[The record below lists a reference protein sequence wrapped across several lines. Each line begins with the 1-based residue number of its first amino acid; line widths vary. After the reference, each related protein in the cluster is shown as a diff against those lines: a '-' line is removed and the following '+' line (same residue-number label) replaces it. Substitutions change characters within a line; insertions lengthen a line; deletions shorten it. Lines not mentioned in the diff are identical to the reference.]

1 MNPANA
7 AGANPV
13 SSMTLSTVGPLPSL
27 TYDAHGN
34 TTTLADQTMVYDVAD
49 QHVSTTT
56 AAGTVTYLR
65 DATGNVVERKSTVAG
80 DAADLKY
87 TAGAVLDGSG
97 AVIQRSL
104 SLPGGATRTED
115 IVGGTPT
122 FKWLYPNLHGD
133 VIVQTDNSGARIGS
147 RTRVD
152 PFGQPIDPVTG
163 NIGTATADQSVL
175 DTTPGNADLAF
186 VGGAGKLYEHTGT
199 IATIE
204 MGARPYVAALGRFL
218 GVDPVEGGVTNSY
231 DYPSDPINR
240 LDLTGQSDDWGW
252 LRSAAS
258 WAITGLAVVGA
269 VAAAAACVA
278 SVVCGVAA
286 GIAIGVRIGIAAG
299 ALSYTAETAGTDQ
312 FSWAGLG
319 ANAALGGV
327 TGLIPGGGGAG
338 VRVGAM
344 FALKGATKVGSAALK
359 SGVARDILETNLVR
373 AAIPFRA
380 GIRRIPSKDGV
391 FTLGILLRGT
401 TSGGA
406 AAEAQWYLRA
416 NTSQVGLV
424 LTHQFMKYL

>member
-1 MNPANA
+1 M
-7 AGANPV
+7 
-13 SSMTLSTVGPLPSL
+13 
-27 TYDAHGN
+27 
-34 TTTLADQTMVYDVAD
+34 
-49 QHVSTTT
+49 
-56 AAGTVTYLR
+56 
-65 DATGNVVERKSTVAG
+65 VERKSTVAG

-240 LDLTGQSDDWGW
+240 LDLSGNMAEWALALEGVFGTIEAADTTMDWNPVGWAIAGVVGLAALVVLGIAVGQEV
-252 LRSAAS
+252 AAS
-258 WAITGLAVVGA
+258 QTRAVRETTKKSQPDANYIVYEIHTGPSGT
-269 VAAAAACVA
+269 AA
-278 SVVCGVAA
+278 SSMTSDTWKF
-286 GIAIGVRIGIAAG
+286 GI
-299 ALSYTAETAGTDQ
+299 S
-312 FSWAGLG
+312 
-319 ANAALGGV
+319 
-327 TGLIPGGGGAG
+327 
-338 VRVGAM
+338 RVGESRPVSQIAQCRIEM
-344 FALKGATKVGSAALK
+344 HSQCGYTVLNRNVQGMWY
-359 SGVARDILETNLVR
+359 ARRLEMSYIASYAWTHRSLPRGNR
-373 AAIPFRA
+373 Y
-380 GIRRIPSKDGV
+380 GI
-391 FTLGILLRGT
+391 
-401 TSGGA
+401 
-406 AAEAQWYLRA
+406 
-416 NTSQVGLV
+416 
-424 LTHQFMKYL
+424 